1 MILLSEKIKKFL
13 LITKSSGVDNIFVI
27 CVTALSLIG
36 FIMITSATLDLALQK
51 YNNAFYFTIKHSI
64 FLIMGLAVAFL
75 LAHIKLDFYYKYSQ
89 VLLLLAF
96 IISLLVFIP
105 GLGIEIKGAKRW
117 IDLGMFTVQ
126 VSEISRLLI
135 LIWISSYVVRKTDD
149 KSFNK
154 PLIAVIAL
162 AFIILWQRDF
172 GSTFLL
178 ISSFLALSLVA
189 GIDLKKFMIWVFAAV
204 IAAVPIIYFQPYR
217 FKRILAF
224 LDPWGDPS
232 GGGFQLINAYLAFSK
247 GGFFGLGLGSSV
259 QKLYYLPESYN
270 DFIFAVIAEELGLF
284 FAIFV
289 ILTFILLVSRIFI
302 LARQSA
308 NNELIFAS
316 YVTYS
321 IGFLISIQ
329 TLIHLLVNTGLFP
342 TKGMGLPF
350 ISYGGTN
357 ILVMFIC
364 TGILIRLQIENR
376 KKISQAVQRSF

>member
-1 MILLSEKIKKFL
+1 MLSEKIKKFL

-27 CVTALSLIG
+27 CVTVLSLIG

-105 GLGIEIKGAKRW
+105 GLGIEVKGAKRW
-117 IDLGMFTVQ
+117 INLGMFTVQ

-189 GIDLKKFMIWVFAAV
+189 GIDLKKFMIWVFATV
-204 IAAVPIIYFQPYR
+204 IAAIPIIYFQPYR

-364 TGILIRLQIENR
+364 TGILIRIQIENR

>member
-1 MILLSEKIKKFL
+1 LLSEKIKKFL

-27 CVTALSLIG
+27 CVTVLSLIG

-105 GLGIEIKGAKRW
+105 GLGIEVKGAKRW
-117 IDLGMFTVQ
+117 INLGMFTVQ

-189 GIDLKKFMIWVFAAV
+189 GIDLKKFMIWVFATV
-204 IAAVPIIYFQPYR
+204 IAAIPIIYFQPYR

-364 TGILIRLQIENR
+364 TGILIRIQIENR

>member
-1 MILLSEKIKKFL
+1 M
-13 LITKSSGVDNIFVI
+13 DNIFVI

-364 TGILIRLQIENR
+364 TGILIRIQIENR